1 MRVAS
6 PFHILSYVLRGAPP
20 PVLPAPGLSKG
31 AKSKDLA
38 GSLLCVAPLPS
49 LLPLLP
55 LVPLL
60 RSLARQL
67 DTRSKSPYGGGDG
80 VQIAN
85 SGEEAGSAVSEGRR
99 TWHSQEWLRSPAITV
114 TLGTIR
120 KGSCAST
127 RRRLIARAPQN
138 KLVPSMM
145 ARNKTAPESS
155 RTKSRTR
162 TDPENGS
169 GQGSSGRGGP
179 SFLRTP

>member
-1 MRVAS
+1 MSFHTSCAARRRLSCLPRACRRERS
-6 PFHILSYVLRGAPP
+6 PRT
-20 PVLPAPGLSKG
+20 LPAPCS
-31 AKSKDLA
+31 AA
-38 GSLLCVAPLPS
+38 APLPS
-49 LLPLLP
+49 LLPVLP

-67 DTRSKSPYGGGDG
+67 DTRRRSPYGGGDG

-85 SGEEAGSAVSEGRR
+85 SGEEAGSADSEGRR
-99 TWHSQEWLRSPAITV
+99 TWHSQEWLRSPAITA

-162 TDPENGS
+162 TDPEDGS